1 MKTYK
6 ILVFKHLLK
15 NNKTAVKGE
24 IVKESQII
32 NIAES
37 LKGNFIEEVKSEK
50 KSEPK
55 PKVKSK

>member
-15 NNKTAVKGE
+15 NNKIAIKGE

-32 NIAES
+32 NVAES
-37 LKGNFIEEVKSEK
+37 LKGNFIEEVKSAK
-50 KSEPK
+50 KA
-55 PKVKSK
+55 KVKSK